1 MDKRIA
7 LTDEIYLDGVDL
19 SNSIRAI
26 GFTSEDEQ
34 VDVSGFNDSGN
45 SEFLAGVR
53 VRQFEMDVFI
63 TRGSNELRQVLYPL
77 HRDKTWFDIS
87 WKVYGGVA
95 VSATNPICRGTVA
108 LPTWS
113 EGGTRGEAE
122 TATLTFTCPDATDV
136 PEFYAT

>member
-53 VRQFEMDVFI
+53 VTTIEMDVFI
-63 TRGSNELRQVLYPL
+63 TSGSGELRQILYPL
-77 HRDKTWFDIS
+77 HKNKTEFDIT
-87 WKVYGGVA
+87 WKVYGGVS
-95 VSATNPICRGTVA
+95 VSATNPILRGTVS

-113 EGGTRGEAE
+113 EGGTRGEVE
-122 TATLTFTCPDATDV
+122 TATLTFIAPDASAV
-136 PEFYAT
+136 PEFYYT